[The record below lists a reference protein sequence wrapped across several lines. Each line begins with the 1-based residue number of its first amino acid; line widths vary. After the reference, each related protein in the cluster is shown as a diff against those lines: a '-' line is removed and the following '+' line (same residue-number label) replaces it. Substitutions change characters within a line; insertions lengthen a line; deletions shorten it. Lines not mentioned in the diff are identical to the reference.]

1 MSEFSDFIKDIEL
14 IYVAMVGNKFTLF
27 NSDGKVMSQLDL
39 FLLSEIL
46 INS

>member
-1 MSEFSDFIKDIEL
+1 MYEFSDLFKDIE
-14 IYVAMVGNKFTLF
+14 IIHVAMVGNKFTLF